1 MHLTASESRCLS
13 QLFGLPGPIPH
24 ALQARLGF
32 DLPYELVQR
41 IKIEA
46 AIAAGRE

>member
-13 QLFGLPGPIPH
+13 QLFGLLDPIPH

-32 DLPYELVQR
+32 DLPDELVRR